1 LQVPYIYE
9 DRISQR
15 DFEKALTKALKNP
28 TKKYKQMSSQ
38 GRRHVLKSYNFET
51 FEKSWIE
58 LMDKVVLEHGS
69 WETRKKYDRW
79 HLMEVA

>member
-1 LQVPYIYE
+1 
-9 DRISQR
+9 
-15 DFEKALTKALKNP
+15 
-28 TKKYKQMSSQ
+28 MSSQ

-58 LMDKVVLEHGS
+58 LMDKVTKEHGS
-69 WETRKKYDRW
+69 WETRTGYQRW